1 MATVLFSTGC
11 MMSRLVDRAFL
22 GITVRR
28 PAYLDRKTTGVFLL
42 PFTFVIDVAP
52 SPSRR
57 CWWSSWATTSLERPG
72 RHPAERAR
80 HARHPAFHQLGEE
93 QQAIAIAELKQLVL
107 DKKLTP
113 NTALALGE
121 DGHWT
126 LVELS
131 ADTRNQ
137 LIARAQQPRR
147 PKRWS
152 ASADQTL
159 AVRKAKVSFQQ
170 RSA

>member
-1 MATVLFSTGC
+1 MKSRIFRTLAISMATVLFSTGC

-28 PAYLDRKTTGVFLL
+28 PTYIDRKTTGVFLL
-42 PFTFVIDVAP
+42 PFTFVIDVATFP
-52 SPSRR
+52 IQALLVVILGDNFPFTEPID
-57 CWWSSWATTSLERPG
+57 AMTSAQAMLDNPR
-72 RHPAERAR
+72 
-80 HARHPAFHQLGEE
+80 FQQLGEAE
-93 QQAIAIAELKQLVL
+93 KAIARAELEQLIL

-126 LVELS
+126 VVELS

-137 LIARAQQPRR
+137 LIARAQQPLDPEALVCRR
-147 PKRWS
+147 
-152 ASADQTL
+152 
-159 AVRKAKVSFQQ
+159 
-170 RSA
+170 